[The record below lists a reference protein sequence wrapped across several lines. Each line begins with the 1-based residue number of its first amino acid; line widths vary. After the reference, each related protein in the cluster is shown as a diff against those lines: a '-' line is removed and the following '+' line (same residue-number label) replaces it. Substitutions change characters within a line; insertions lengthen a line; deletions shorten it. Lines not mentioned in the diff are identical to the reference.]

1 MTDMPIHL
9 YKNSTDVQFW
19 QHCMFLLAILL
30 PSMLDECKGSACIL
44 WRLINQ
50 IIYKKNKKAKATES
64 LSRRIILLHLFFH
77 FVCVIF
83 DLLLFVVINEDIEK
97 KKLNRKQWTECR

>member
-1 MTDMPIHL
+1 MIISPLDLYLYLYRGIIDMPIHL

-50 IIYKKNKKAKATES
+50 IIYKKNKKQKQ
-64 LSRRIILLHLFFH
+64 
-77 FVCVIF
+77 
-83 DLLLFVVINEDIEK
+83 
-97 KKLNRKQWTECR
+97 LNRCPGE